1 MVYGY
6 SYPAYNPT
14 HLQPSLMAK
23 VMCTWTARFSMRV
36 RIGSFC
42 SQPDADLQSYWLYNV
57 IGLIP
62 NCGLCDW
69 IKQTR
74 RLVDQSTV

>member
-6 SYPAYNPT
+6 SYPAYSPT

-23 VMCTWTARFSMRV
+23 VTCTWTARFSMRV
-36 RIGSFC
+36 RI

-74 RLVDQSTV
+74 RLVDQSAV